1 MQRVSIQLLTRI
13 TSPARR
19 LGRTANLLLVAT
31 LMACGPAA
39 LPQPTATSPQLAPAV
54 ASPTGN
60 SPLQPAGIESPTMQ
74 SPLPS
79 PSENPDAAPWITPP
93 PGTEALVARAIQLLK
108 ETHPTEVGGR
118 RIYLIAV
125 ESAQWQDSSLGCPRA
140 GMQYR
145 QAVTPG
151 YRIVLEAAG
160 THYEV
165 HSDAA
170 GSTLVLCEAGQ

>member
-1 MQRVSIQLLTRI
+1 V
-13 TSPARR
+13 
-19 LGRTANLLLVAT
+19 VALAAASW

-54 ASPTGN
+54 ASPTTN
-60 SPLQPAGIESPTMQ
+60 SPLQPAGAESPAMQ

-79 PSENPDAAPWITPP
+79 PSQNADAAPGITPP

-118 RIYLIAV
+118 KIYLIAV
-125 ESAQWQDSSLGCPRA
+125 EAAQWQDSSLGCPRA

-151 YRIVLEAAG
+151 YRIVLEATG
-160 THYEV
+160 MHFEV
-165 HSDAA
+165 HSDTA
-170 GSTLVLCEAGQ
+170 GATLVLCEAGQ